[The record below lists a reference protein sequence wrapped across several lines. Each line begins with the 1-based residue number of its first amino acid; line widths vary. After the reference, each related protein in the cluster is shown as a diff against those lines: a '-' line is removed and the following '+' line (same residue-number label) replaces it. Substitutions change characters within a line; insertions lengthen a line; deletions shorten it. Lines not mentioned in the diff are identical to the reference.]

1 MAKIKG
7 YTNLEQSKKL
17 AEILPFESA
26 DMAYYQWKGDG
37 YLMSPNPF
45 VLDGTEEKENGVFE
59 YVPCWSLASL
69 LNVLPLPDLIQ
80 DKSDDELFWQ
90 CSVYDEDGKLLC
102 EAYDSNLVDACYEL
116 IVKLYESNLL

>member
-17 AEILPFESA
+17 AEILPFQSA

-69 LNVLPLPDLIQ
+69 FDVLENEI
-80 DKSDDELFWQ
+80 
-90 CSVYDEDGKLLC
+90 DGEEG
-102 EAYDSNLVDACYEL
+102 EAYLLNIEKEGAWWNVDACYEL
-116 IVKLYESNLL
+116 IVKLHESNLL